1 MGKLTDR
8 RTSPRFAL
16 KIDCRF
22 LLRGRVEGK
31 GALLDISTSGLALVT
46 EHSAQLGDPIIL
58 YPDGVGRLEG
68 RIVRVF
74 ESGFGVA
81 FQLTA
86 AQQETMSERIASVI
100 EGVPYLRLSESRSS
114 FRITYNIETFA
125 RIECSANSFGCTI
138 IDISQTGCLLKSDTK
153 PEIGSRVI
161 VGALRGVVRRH
172 SAHGFAL
179 EFLRK
184 SRAANDDCSEAA

>member
-8 RTSPRFAL
+8 RVSPRFAL

-31 GALLDISTSGLALVT
+31 GALLDISTSGLALIT
-46 EHSAQLGDPIIL
+46 EHNAQLGDSIIL

-68 RIVRVF
+68 RIVRIF
-74 ESGFGVA
+74 ENGFGVA
-81 FQLTA
+81 FKLSA
-86 AQQETMSERIASVI
+86 AQQETMGERIASVI
-100 EGVPYLRLSESRSS
+100 EGVPYMRLSENRSS
-114 FRITYNIETFA
+114 FRVTYNIETYA
-125 RIECSANSFGCTI
+125 RVECSKKNFSCTI
-138 IDISQTGCLLKSDTK
+138 IDISQTGCLLKSDAK

-184 SRAANDDCSEAA
+184 SRAANADCSQAA